1 MLGPPAAPS
10 TEVSVL
16 AALVMLAL
24 AYGAQAPAA
33 TAPRY
38 AVLRTEVGGG
48 LDPAVGPQVASKIAE
63 ALRTRTGGEVIS
75 SDEMVAMLQHEKERA
90 ILGNCKEGDS
100 CLAELASALG
110 ADAIVAPRLSRVEG
124 ALLLSVSVVDAHSA
138 SVRARVTETWGGEP
152 LVLLSLAGPVVDKL
166 LAGEPPPV
174 GVLEVIDAP
183 GGARIIL
190 DGNVRGTAPAGQMG
204 GIVVGAHRLEVQAE
218 GMRPLTRW
226 IVVERDQVL
235 QVAVSLEPDEAPFYT
250 TWWFWTGTAGG
261 VVATAAAVTGVVLL
275 AGGGRTGVSVQL
287 NADQV
292 FAGAR

>member
-1 MLGPPAAPS
+1 MICA
-10 TEVSVL
+10 V
-16 AALVMLAL
+16 AL
-24 AYGAQAPAA
+24 AVIAQAAQTPAPP
-33 TAPRY
+33 APRY

-63 ALRTRTGGEVIS
+63 ALRARTGGEVIS
-75 SDEMVAMLQHEKERA
+75 SDEMIAMLQHEKERA
-90 ILGNCKEGDS
+90 ILGSCKEGDS
-100 CLAELASALG
+100 CLAELANALG

-166 LAGEPPPV
+166 LAGEPPPA
-174 GVLEVIDAP
+174 GVLDVVGAP
-183 GGARIIL
+183 AGARLIL

-204 GIVVGAHRLEVQAE
+204 GVVVGAHRLEVQAD
-218 GMRPLTRW
+218 GMQPLTRW

-235 QVAVSLEPDEAPFYT
+235 RVAVTLAPDEAPFYT
-250 TWWFWTGTAGG
+250 TWWFWTGAAGG
-261 VVATAAAVTGVVLL
+261 VVATAAAVTGVALL
-275 AGGGRTGVSVQL
+275 VGGGRTGVNVQV

-292 FAGAR
+292 FAGAQ

>member
-1 MLGPPAAPS
+1 MICA
-10 TEVSVL
+10 V
-16 AALVMLAL
+16 AL
-24 AYGAQAPAA
+24 AVIAQAAQTPAPP
-33 TAPRY
+33 APRY

-63 ALRTRTGGEVIS
+63 ALRARTGGEVIS
-75 SDEMVAMLQHEKERA
+75 SDEMIAMLQHEKERA

-100 CLAELASALG
+100 CLAELANALG

-166 LAGEPPPV
+166 LAGEPPPA
-174 GVLEVIDAP
+174 GVLDVVGAP
-183 GGARIIL
+183 AGARLIL

-204 GIVVGAHRLEVQAE
+204 GVVVGAHRLEVQAD
-218 GMRPLTRW
+218 GMQPLTRW

-235 QVAVSLEPDEAPFYT
+235 RVAVTLAPDEAPFYT
-250 TWWFWTGTAGG
+250 TWWFWTGAAGG
-261 VVATAAAVTGVVLL
+261 VVATAAAVTGVALL
-275 AGGGRTGVSVQL
+275 VGGGRTGVNVQV

-292 FAGAR
+292 FAGAQ